1 MLGSV
6 GDRVQPPSAS
16 SIRRV
21 TARPWIPRLPRIA
34 WVVLGGDALSAVG
47 SGMTLPFL
55 LVYLSG
61 IREIDVAVAGL
72 AVATVA
78 LAGFVGNPLG
88 GWLADRFGARR
99 ALVLGLL
106 VSAAGAGAVTLV
118 HEPWHAFVAAA
129 IVGAGL
135 ALVTPTQDALLAT
148 VVEPRDRPTVFAV
161 RNATL
166 NAGYGLGGVAAALI
180 ADLGS
185 PRSFVLLYLVDAL
198 TFLAFV
204 PVLVLLVPRRP
215 LTVGPAVASS
225 SPRGYRAVV
234 RDRTFLWVWLLM
246 ALLVTI
252 GFAQTQSGFP
262 VFATAEGSVG
272 AGAVGA
278 AFAANTF
285 TVVLLQFPVLRL
297 MAGRR
302 RTTGMALACG
312 FWAAAWVATAV
323 VGSWGG
329 GTAAVAGFVLALMVF
344 AVGETLLAPSQ
355 ASLVNDLAPD
365 DLRGRYN
372 GLYTLAWTTGLMI
385 GPAVAGLAIGSGH
398 GSGLFIGLAAACLVA
413 AGMSVRLGR
422 RLPAG
427 VDEVASAGGVERAGH
442 GPP

>member
-1 MLGSV
+1 M
-6 GDRVQPPSAS
+6 
-16 SIRRV
+16 
-21 TARPWIPRLPRIA
+21 TARPWLPRLPRVA

-55 LVYLSG
+55 LVYLSR
-61 IREIDVAVAGL
+61 IREIDIGVAGL

-88 GWLADRFGARR
+88 GWLGDRIGARR
-99 ALVLGLL
+99 ALLGGLL
-106 VSAAGAGAVTLV
+106 VSAAGAVAVTMV
-118 HEPWHAFVAAA
+118 RDPWQAFAAA
-129 IVGAGL
+129 ALVGAGL
-135 ALVTPTQDALLAT
+135 ALVTPTQDSLLAT

-166 NAGYGLGGVAAALI
+166 NAGYGIGGVTAALI

-185 PRSFVLLYLVDAL
+185 PGSFVLLYLVDAA
-198 TFLAFV
+198 TFLAFA
-204 PVLVLLVPRRP
+204 PVLLLLVPQPHHPAAQTPGR
-215 LTVGPAVASS
+215 AVA
-225 SPRGYRAVV
+225 SPRGYRVV
-234 RDRTFLWVWLLM
+234 LRDRTFLRVWLLI

-262 VFATAEGSVG
+262 AFATGQGDVG
-272 AGAVGA
+272 AGVVGA

-285 TVVLLQFPVLRL
+285 TVVVLQFPVLR
-297 MAGRR
+297 MMENRR

-312 FWAAAWVATAV
+312 CWAIAWAVTAV

-329 GTAAVAGFVLALMVF
+329 GTAAVAGFIAALMVF

-355 ASLVNDLAPD
+355 ASLINDLAPD

-385 GPAVAGLAIGSGH
+385 GPALAGLALGAGH
-398 GSGLFIGLAAACLVA
+398 GGWLFLGLGAACLVA
-413 AGMSVRLGR
+413 AAMSLQLGR

-427 VDEVASAGGVERAGH
+427 LDVVSGRVEDPGDGGA
-442 GPP
+442 